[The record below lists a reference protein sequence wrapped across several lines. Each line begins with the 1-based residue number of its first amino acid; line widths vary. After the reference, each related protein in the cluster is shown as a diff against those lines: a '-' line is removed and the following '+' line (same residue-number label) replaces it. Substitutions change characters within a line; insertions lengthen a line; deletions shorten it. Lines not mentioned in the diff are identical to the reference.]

1 VSLQRQSFDSMAR
14 SRMMSVATVP
24 RFPPSLL
31 RTLRLR
37 TVPLWCFTH
46 CSSTTIGIDSK
57 FACTSLPSLP
67 LYLSINLSIYQ
78 SISISVLYTFD
89 NHCCCHRCL
98 HTIAVVAAVALHAW
112 LFACSQR
119 AIGVY
124 IHQSRV
130 RYTYCALALG
140 TCVIVSDSPT
150 CQRVFI

>member
-67 LYLSINLSIYQ
+67 LSIYQ
-78 SISISVLYTFD
+78 SINLSLSL
-89 NHCCCHRCL
+89 CCTL
-98 HTIAVVAAVALHAW
+98 LTTIAAATAVCILLLLLLLLPCMHGCSRVVNER
-112 LFACSQR
+112 S
-119 AIGVY
+119 VY
-124 IHQSRV
+124 IS
-130 RYTYCALALG
+130 TSLECDIPIALWLL
-140 TCVIVSDSPT
+140 VLV
-150 CQRVFI
+150 